1 MMPPAASSGV
11 RRQPG
16 ARLSRVV
23 DDKAMALTFRDK
35 GSSGTQIDVRT
46 DSMSI
51 GHIGKEMFSNP
62 GGLRWRWYLKVDP
75 DTVPPGCTR
84 MASKAGLI
92 ER

>member
-1 MMPPAASSGV
+1 
-11 RRQPG
+11 
-16 ARLSRVV
+16 
-23 DDKAMALTFRDK
+23 MALTFRDK

-51 GHIGKEMFSNP
+51 GHIGKEMFSNLGG

-75 DTVPPGCTR
+75 NTVPPGCTR
-84 MASKAGLI
+84 DAYAETFDEAKAAVERNWRIWLRAAGLM